1 VTKKLLSRGFLTRK
15 LKSVVVTLFAI
26 LVVSLCATSTEFRAN
41 AADSGDDWPMFHH
54 DAAHT
59 GYTNCTG
66 PTTTPVVLWSA
77 ETYGPVHSS
86 PAIVDG
92 VVYVSAWFL
101 HAFNASTGSEIWNVL
116 GGDLASP
123 IVIDGYVYTG
133 NNGSTV
139 YNASTGDKIWS
150 TRWRSYNFYT
160 PYLAVEGNYVYTG
173 ATTVEGEHVMRALNA
188 STGSEM
194 WRYKTEPDSSPAVY
208 GGYIYFGTFNMSS
221 TGRSGSVCALNAHT
235 GAKLWEHRL
244 ESRVESSPAVSDG
257 VVYVGSSF
265 ANFYALDALTGNE
278 IWSYPIMAR
287 SSPAVVDGRVFV
299 GSLDYNVY
307 ALNASTGAK
316 IWNYTTGYVVDS
328 SPAVAGGVVY
338 IGSGDGNLYAL
349 NASSGAKLWN
359 YTIQPFLD
367 EHGLDR
373 YMFASPAVAN
383 GTIYMGSGDGIVF
396 ALGAMPNPTP
406 SPSTPLSDLHLI
418 VIVAVVVIVTLAV
431 LFLVYRIRRKG
442 AKNSPRNMSPPQP

>member
-1 VTKKLLSRGFLTRK
+1 MRKSAALLLVLVFLTA
-15 LKSVVVTLFAI
+15 LCLSVAVSAEPSAAVT
-26 LVVSLCATSTEFRAN
+26 
-41 AADSGDDWPMFHH
+41 GDDWSMFRY

-59 GYTNCTG
+59 GYTNSTG

-77 ETYGPVHSS
+77 KTYGPVYSS

-101 HAFNASTGSEIWNVL
+101 HAFTASTGSELWNVT
-116 GGDLASP
+116 GGEMASP

-139 YNASTGDKIWS
+139 YNASTGAKMWS
-150 TRWRSYNFYT
+150 VLWRGYTFYT
-160 PYLAVEGNYVYTG
+160 PFLAVDGAYVYTG
-173 ATTVEGEHVMRALNA
+173 YYGEAGSGGVMRALNA
-188 STGSEM
+188 STGSEI
-194 WRYKTEPDSSPAVY
+194 WNYPTEPDSPPAVY
-208 GGYIYFGTFNMSS
+208 GGYIYFGTLD
-221 TGRSGSVCALNAHT
+221 GVCALNAYT
-235 GAKLWEHRL
+235 GTKLWEY
-244 ESRVESSPAVSDG
+244 ETDSRVESSPAVSDG

-287 SSPAVVDGRVFV
+287 SSPAVADGRVFV

-328 SPAVAGGVVY
+328 SPTVAGDVVY
-338 IGSGDGNLYAL
+338 VGSGDGNLYAL
-349 NASSGAKLWN
+349 NASTGAKIWN
-359 YTIQPFLD
+359 FTIQPLLD
-367 EHGLDR
+367 EDGLYR
-373 YMFASPAVAN
+373 YLFASPAVAN
-383 GTIYMGSGDGIVF
+383 GTIYMGSGDGVVF
-396 ALGAMPNPTP
+396 ALGAMPNTTP
-406 SPSTPLSDLHLI
+406 SPSPPPTLPDLQLI

-431 LFLVYRIRRKG
+431 LFLVYRIRQKV
-442 AKNSPRNMSPPQP
+442 ANMSAAQHVVSKP

>member
-1 VTKKLLSRGFLTRK
+1 
-15 LKSVVVTLFAI
+15 
-26 LVVSLCATSTEFRAN
+26 
-41 AADSGDDWPMFHH
+41 MFHH

-66 PTTTPVVLWSA
+66 PTTTPVVLWSVK
-77 ETYGPVHSS
+77 TYGTVHSS
-86 PAIVDG
+86 PAIVDD

-101 HAFNASTGSEIWNVL
+101 HAFNASTGSEIWNVT
-116 GGDLASP
+116 GGEMASP

-139 YNASTGDKIWS
+139 YNASTGAKIWS
-150 TRWRSYNFYT
+150 TRWRGYTFYT
-160 PYLAVEGNYVYTG
+160 PFLAVDGAYVYTG
-173 ATTVEGEHVMRALNA
+173 YYGEAGSGGVMRALNA
-188 STGSEM
+188 STGSEI
-194 WRYKTEPDSSPAVY
+194 WNYPTEPDSPPAVY
-208 GGYIYFGTFNMSS
+208 GGYIYFGTLD
-221 TGRSGSVCALNAHT
+221 GVCALNAYT
-235 GAKLWEHRL
+235 GTKLWEYET

-257 VVYVGSSF
+257 IVYVGSSF
-265 ANFYALDALTGNE
+265 GNFYALDALTGDE

-299 GSLDYNVY
+299 GSLDDNVY
-307 ALNASTGAK
+307 ALNASTGDK
-316 IWNYTTGYVVDS
+316 I
-328 SPAVAGGVVY
+328 
-338 IGSGDGNLYAL
+338 
-349 NASSGAKLWN
+349 WN